1 MRSKHLQ
8 AVIFGPQGSGKG
20 TQGSLLSER
29 LNIPLI
35 GAGDLFRAEM
45 ADKKSTLGQLAE
57 QYVNQGLLV
66 PDELVNAVMAR
77 HLKRM
82 DLSHGFILDGY
93 PRNVEQATS
102 LDRILQINLAIHIKI
117 DDVDVIKRLNGR
129 WQCPECKSVYHEIEA
144 PPAKRGVCSLCG
156 EKLFRREDDQEE
168 VIKQRLKAYHYMT
181 APLANFYRQRGVLLA
196 INGAQPIHYVFE
208 DIIKKIS
215 KLGFVT

>member
-1 MRSKHLQ
+1 MKSKHLQ

-93 PRNVEQATS
+93 PRNVEQATT
-102 LDRILQINLAIHIKI
+102 LERILPINLAIHIKI
-117 DDVDVIKRLNGR
+117 EDAEVIKRLNGR
-129 WQCPECKSVYHEIEA
+129 WQCPECKSVYHETEA
-144 PPAKRGVCSLCG
+144 PPAKKGICALCG
-156 EKLFRREDDQEE
+156 KKLIRREDDKEE

-181 APLANFYRQRGVLLA
+181 APLANHYRQRGTLLV
-196 INGAQPIHYVFE
+196 INGAQPIYYVFE
-208 DIIKKIS
+208 DIIKKIA
-215 KLGFVT
+215 KLGFIT

>member
-1 MRSKHLQ
+1 MKSKHLQ
-8 AVIFGPQGSGKG
+8 AIIFGPQGSGKG

-45 ADKKSTLGQLAE
+45 ADKKSTLGQLVD

-102 LDRILQINLAIHIKI
+102 LERILTINLAIHIKI
-117 DDVDVIKRLNGR
+117 DDTEVIKRLSGR
-129 WQCPECKSVYHEIEA
+129 SQCSECKSVYHETEA
-144 PPAKRGVCSLCG
+144 PPAKKGICTLCG
-156 EKLFRREDDQEE
+156 EKLFRREDDKED

-181 APLANFYRQRGVLLA
+181 APLANYYRQKGTLLA
-196 INGAQPIHYVFE
+196 INGEQAIHYVFE
-208 DIIKKIS
+208 DIMKKIA
-215 KLGFVT
+215 KLGFIT

>member
-45 ADKKSTLGQLAE
+45 SDKKSTLGQLVD

-82 DLSHGFILDGY
+82 DLTHGFILDGY

-117 DDVDVIKRLNGR
+117 EDADVIKRLNGR
-129 WQCPECKSVYHEIEA
+129 WQCPECKSVYHETEA
-144 PPAKRGVCSLCG
+144 PPAKKGVCSLCG
-156 EKLFRREDDQEE
+156 EKLFRREDDKEE

-208 DIIKKIS
+208 DIVKKIS

>member
-35 GAGDLFRAEM
+35 GAGDLFRAEIS
-45 ADKKSTLGQLAE
+45 DKKSTLGQLVE
-57 QYVNQGLLV
+57 QYVSQGLLV

-82 DLSHGFILDGY
+82 DLAHGFILDGY
-93 PRNVEQATS
+93 PRNVEQATT
-102 LDRILQINLAIHIKI
+102 LDRILQVNLAIHIKI
-117 DDVDVIKRLNGR
+117 DDMDVIKRLNGR
-129 WQCPECKSVYHEIEA
+129 WQCPECKSVYHESEA
-144 PPAKRGVCSLCG
+144 PPAKKGICSLCG
-156 EKLFRREDDQEE
+156 EKLFRREDDKEE

-181 APLANFYRQRGVLLA
+181 APLANYYRQRGVLLA

-208 DIIKKIS
+208 DIVKKIS